1 MANKITVADIQQQYP
16 GLWVAVVDGQVID
29 ARDNPHSLAVALHGR
44 GVADA
49 TIFRCP
55 AVDEPELVGLG

>member
-1 MANKITVADIQQQYP
+1 MTAKTTVAEIQQQYP

-29 ARDNPHSLAVALHGR
+29 SRENPHALAVALLNH
-44 GVADA
+44 GVAVA
-49 TIFRCP
+49 TILRCP